1 MCGIFICV
9 CVLCTHTYVSRWV
22 CTLQQICLSSEFL
35 SMSLFLPFLS
45 VMGIHRPGSNNR
57 QLKHPHLYN
66 VTDTLPYHSETQT
79 FLEGYSYLTG
89 CGNSVEN
96 SVGNAKVN
104 KLYPAQPPG
113 TPVCPFLLQD
123 LHTRQVLPAAPHRSL
138 LCTIHTG
145 RYPDEMRRKSPEMT
159 VISLPT
165 VSMDMFPPHPPDIKF
180 TGGSSSCTDLFQAL
194 RLLGEVR
201 MEMGLSTH
209 GFLGNRAEQA
219 ARRLSEEPR
228 ASAGGLERPGCC
240 PTAHPKLMKSC
251 QRSLTWYRCGPEAQ
265 RASCLEKPYVTQP
278 AWQVQAR

>member
-1 MCGIFICV
+1 M
-9 CVLCTHTYVSRWV
+9 
-22 CTLQQICLSSEFL
+22 
-35 SMSLFLPFLS
+35 
-45 VMGIHRPGSNNR
+45 
-57 QLKHPHLYN
+57 
-66 VTDTLPYHSETQT
+66 
-79 FLEGYSYLTG
+79 
-89 CGNSVEN
+89 
-96 SVGNAKVN
+96 N
-104 KLYPAQPPG
+104 KLCPAQPPG

-123 LHTRQVLPAAPHRSL
+123 LHTRQVLPVAPHRSL
-138 LCTIHTG
+138 LCAIHTG
-145 RYPDEMRRKSPEMT
+145 RHPDEMRRKSPEMT

-165 VSMDMFPPHPPDIKF
+165 VSMDMFPPHPPDVKF
-180 TGGSSSCTDLFQAL
+180 TGGSSSCSDLFQAL

-201 MEMGLSTH
+201 MGMGLSTH